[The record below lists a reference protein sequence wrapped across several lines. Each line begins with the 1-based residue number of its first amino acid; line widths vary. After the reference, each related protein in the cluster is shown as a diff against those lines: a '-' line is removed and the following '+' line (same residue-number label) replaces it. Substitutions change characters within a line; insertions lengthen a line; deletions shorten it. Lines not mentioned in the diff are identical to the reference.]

1 MTIHKMTLL
10 LVPLLA
16 TVIRPAEGADECV
29 FPSAAWELATPESQ
43 GVDSAKLQ
51 AAVDYLSEAG
61 GKDGV
66 KRMVIVRNGRMI
78 WRGPEADKPQG
89 VWSVTKAFTSTA
101 HGLLIEDGKC
111 SLDTLAKDF
120 DPALAEFYPTVTLRH
135 LATMTSGLDGVGGG
149 YDYDDQRR
157 GDQNALVEPLPP
169 FFPPGTK
176 YMYWDEATQHYG
188 YTLTQIA
195 GESLHDY
202 LKRRILDPI
211 GITQFTWKQDA
222 TGKVL
227 NWTGGIEIS
236 AEDLARF
243 GLLFLN
249 RGNWNGRQLIDANWV
264 DQATRVQVPPSIP
277 NALPASTRKGSG
289 IYGFHW
295 WPNGVTPEGQR
306 HWPDAPLSTYARSG
320 YNNNDLFVIP
330 AWNMVTVRLGL
341 DEKEDKITAAEY
353 NTFLRML
360 GEAIL
365 EPAVEGELLSVVAV
379 AACDSASADQTAN
392 IAFRQSSTAVDAYDF
407 VEVTIDVA
415 RPTAANPFTDAVVT
429 GEFRCGDGQP
439 VRVDGFC
446 DSQDGRVF
454 RIRFMPTKPG
464 VHQYSVSYRQGDFEA
479 KHAGSFTARDGG
491 RRGLVRVD
499 PEHPWHFLWEGTGEH
514 YFWNGTTTYFLM
526 GWDDQT
532 IRQALDRL
540 HRLKVNR
547 VRVVIMGRVKDGQA
561 WMENVYPTDKFTF
574 LLNPWV
580 AARPESLEN
589 PGFDVTRF
597 NVAHWQKYDRLL
609 RHARDLD
616 MVVSVI
622 FYVDGRRPGTDP
634 FGKSGMGGPDEQRY
648 YRYAVARCAAFS
660 NIMWDV
666 TNEYH
671 LFRDEAWV
679 NKMGGLIRQWDPYGH
694 LASVH
699 GHGEFP
705 FRTSPWADFAM
716 HQKWDEGG
724 GYAFIRSCRE
734 KQEKTG
740 RIMPQINEEY
750 GYEDHYPRWGGNRKW
765 PARTA
770 DNRRRLAWEMVM
782 AGGYQT
788 TGERADTG
796 TGWGA
801 DTGGGWING
810 RGDDS
815 MVMLQGYG
823 HLVDFFT
830 SIPWWTLNP
839 DDELIGQPDP
849 RPQRPNR
856 LTSSI
861 PGTSKGRP
869 RCTSM
874 GG

>member
-1 MTIHKMTLL
+1 MRRFLIA
-10 LVPLLA
+10 LV
-16 TVIRPAEGADECV
+16 
-29 FPSAAWELATPESQ
+29 SM
-43 GVDSAKLQ
+43 
-51 AAVDYLSEAG
+51 AAV
-61 GKDGV
+61 
-66 KRMVIVRNGRMI
+66 
-78 WRGPEADKPQG
+78 
-89 VWSVTKAFTSTA
+89 
-101 HGLLIEDGKC
+101 
-111 SLDTLAKDF
+111 
-120 DPALAEFYPTVTLRH
+120 
-135 LATMTSGLDGVGGG
+135 
-149 YDYDDQRR
+149 
-157 GDQNALVEPLPP
+157 
-169 FFPPGTK
+169 
-176 YMYWDEATQHYG
+176 
-188 YTLTQIA
+188 
-195 GESLHDY
+195 
-202 LKRRILDPI
+202 
-211 GITQFTWKQDA
+211 
-222 TGKVL
+222 
-227 NWTGGIEIS
+227 
-236 AEDLARF
+236 
-243 GLLFLN
+243 
-249 RGNWNGRQLIDANWV
+249 
-264 DQATRVQVPPSIP
+264 
-277 NALPASTRKGSG
+277 
-289 IYGFHW
+289 
-295 WPNGVTPEGQR
+295 
-306 HWPDAPLSTYARSG
+306 
-320 YNNNDLFVIP
+320 
-330 AWNMVTVRLGL
+330 
-341 DEKEDKITAAEY
+341 
-353 NTFLRML
+353 
-360 GEAIL
+360 
-365 EPAVEGELLSVVAV
+365 LSVLAVAV
-379 AACDSASADQTAN
+379 RDTAN
-392 IAFRQSSTAVDAYDF
+392 AQETANVTFRQSSASVEVYDF
-407 VEVTIDVA
+407 VEVTVSVT
-415 RPTAANPFTDAVVT
+415 RPTVVNPFTEVT
-429 GEFRCGDGQP
+429 VAGEFRCGDGKL
-439 VRVDGFC
+439 VKVDGFC
-446 DSQDGRVF
+446 DSQNGSVF
-454 RIRFMPTKPG
+454 RIRFMPAKPG
-464 VHQYSVSYRQGDFEA
+464 VHQYSVTYRQGDFEA
-479 KHAGSFTARDGG
+479 KHAGTFTAREAG
-491 RRGLVRVD
+491 RRGLVQVD
-499 PEHPWHFLWEGTGEH
+499 PKYPWHFLWEGTGEH
-514 YFWNGTTTYFLM
+514 YFWNGTTTYFLL

-532 IRQALDRL
+532 IRECLDRL

-561 WMENVYPTDKFTF
+561 WMEHAYPTDKFTF

-660 NIMWDV
+660 NVTWDV

-724 GYAFIRSCRE
+724 GYTFIRACRD
-734 KQEKTG
+734 KQSQSG

-796 TGWGA
+796 TGGGA

-810 RGDDS
+810 RGDNS

-823 HLVDFFT
+823 HMVDFFT

-839 DDELIGQPDP
+839 DDELIRQADRPAATTRPTHIVYTRDKQGQAAMYLDGQLIASKAVPGALTNWDPGFRLALANELTGDRPWLGEYYGVAIWDSARTAEQAAKRFRAGMRAKPADRPLVHYTFAEKGGDIVHDVSEHGEPLILKIDKPDAVRWLPGGGLRVESSTRIASAAAAGKILQAVRRSGELTVEAWVRPANVTQTGPARIVTCSADPSRRNFTLGQATGDFEMRFRTSTTTPNGEPSLWSSSQNADGGPNVTALRSSNGELAVLYFARGGQATLNPSRLAVSIQAEWYNP
-849 RPQRPNR
+849 RDG
-856 LTSSI
+856 S
-861 PGTSKGRP
+861 
-869 RCTSM
+869 RCPAKPVASNAYRAPDEEDWVLLLRKR
-874 GG
+874 

>member
-1 MTIHKMTLL
+1 MLSVL
-10 LVPLLA
+10 F
-16 TVIRPAEGADECV
+16 GA
-29 FPSAAWELATPESQ
+29 
-43 GVDSAKLQ
+43 
-51 AAVDYLSEAG
+51 
-61 GKDGV
+61 
-66 KRMVIVRNGRMI
+66 
-78 WRGPEADKPQG
+78 
-89 VWSVTKAFTSTA
+89 
-101 HGLLIEDGKC
+101 
-111 SLDTLAKDF
+111 
-120 DPALAEFYPTVTLRH
+120 
-135 LATMTSGLDGVGGG
+135 
-149 YDYDDQRR
+149 
-157 GDQNALVEPLPP
+157 
-169 FFPPGTK
+169 
-176 YMYWDEATQHYG
+176 
-188 YTLTQIA
+188 
-195 GESLHDY
+195 
-202 LKRRILDPI
+202 
-211 GITQFTWKQDA
+211 
-222 TGKVL
+222 
-227 NWTGGIEIS
+227 
-236 AEDLARF
+236 
-243 GLLFLN
+243 
-249 RGNWNGRQLIDANWV
+249 
-264 DQATRVQVPPSIP
+264 
-277 NALPASTRKGSG
+277 
-289 IYGFHW
+289 
-295 WPNGVTPEGQR
+295 
-306 HWPDAPLSTYARSG
+306 
-320 YNNNDLFVIP
+320 
-330 AWNMVTVRLGL
+330 
-341 DEKEDKITAAEY
+341 
-353 NTFLRML
+353 
-360 GEAIL
+360 
-365 EPAVEGELLSVVAV
+365 LLSVVAV
-379 AACDSASADQTAN
+379 AARDTAGADQTVN
-392 IAFRQSSTAVDAYDF
+392 VAFRQSSTDVDAYDF
-407 VEVTIDVA
+407 VEVTIEVA
-415 RPTAANPFTDAVVT
+415 RPTAANPFTDAVVA
-429 GEFRCGDGQP
+429 GEFRCGDSEP

-454 RIRFMPTKPG
+454 RIRFMPTGPG
-464 VHQYSVSYRQGDFEA
+464 VHQYSVTYRQGDFET

-532 IRQALDRL
+532 IRQVLDRL

-547 VRVVIMGRVKDGQA
+547 VRVVITGRVKDGQA
-561 WMENVYPTDKFTF
+561 WMEHVYPTDSFTY

-634 FGKSGMGGPDEQRY
+634 FGKSGMGGPDEQRF

-839 DDELIGQPDP
+839 DDELIGQPEHPAAKIEPTHVVYTRDKQGQAAMYIDGCLIAS
-849 RPQRPNR
+849 RQ
-856 LTSSI
+856 I
-861 PGTSKGRP
+861 PGELTNWDPEFRLALANELTDDRAWLGEYFGVAIWDSACSAEEAARRFQAGSSARPADQPLVHYTFTESRGDTVRDVSGRDEPLNLTIEKPSAVRWLPGGGLRIDSSTRIASAAPAVKISQAVRRSGELTVEAWVRPANATQAGPARIVTCSADPSRRNFTLGQAAGDFEMRFRTSTTTPNGEPSLWSSSQNADGGPNVTALRSDNGKLAVLYLARGGRAALNSSRLAAGMKAEWYNP
-869 RCTSM
+869 RDGSRRPAEPITQDTYRAPDGEDWVLLLRKRS
-874 GG
+874 